1 MRTKFLLTISICLLV
16 LSGFYSKVS
25 AQENVAEQPQQTT
38 QNVEI
43 MGEND
48 SLPFMQNSENS
59 ASAEPTSGG
68 LLLKTLGSMFLI
80 IGLLFVGA
88 FFAKKY
94 ALFGAKAVIAED
106 APDLR
111 IMSSVSVANGQT
123 ISAVRFGE
131 RVLLVGSTANSFT
144 LLAED
149 FEEQESLNETKPK
162 SVSDL
167 LAEENASFGKE
178 LKTAQNRLNVW
189 NEKGGKI

>member
-1 MRTKFLLTISICLLV
+1 MRSRFLLTISICFLALF
-16 LSGFYSKVS
+16 GFYSNIS
-25 AQENVAEQPQQTT
+25 AQETANQTQQTT
-38 QNVEI
+38 QNAEI

-48 SLPFMQNSENS
+48 SLPFMQNDRNS

-88 FFAKKY
+88 WGAKKY
-94 ALFGAKAVIAED
+94 GLFGAKAIIAED
-106 APDLR
+106 APDLK
-111 IMSSVSVANGQT
+111 IMSSVTVANGQM

-144 LLAED
+144 LLAEEFD
-149 FEEQESLNETKPK
+149 EDENLIEKKPK

-189 NEKGGKI
+189 NEKGSKI